1 MAFFSLYTPR
11 LPKTQDLFFVQGIL
25 LDKSSGSSSH
35 TEDACSSST
44 CLSKFHPMYCLPH
57 WNASSLT
64 AKALFTS
71 VPLD

>member
-1 MAFFSLYTPR
+1 MAFFPLYTSR

-25 LDKSSGSSSH
+25 LGKSSSSSSH
-35 TEDACSSST
+35 IEDACSSFT
-44 CLSKFHPMYCLPH
+44 CLSKFHLMYCLPH

-64 AKALFTS
+64 AKALFIS